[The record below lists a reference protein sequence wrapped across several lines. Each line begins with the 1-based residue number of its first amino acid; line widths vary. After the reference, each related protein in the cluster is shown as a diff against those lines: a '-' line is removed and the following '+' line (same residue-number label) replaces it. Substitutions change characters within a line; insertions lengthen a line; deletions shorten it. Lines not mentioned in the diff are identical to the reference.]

1 MSFEKI
7 ELNNKYHLNN
17 LFQYDSKNVEDKTT
31 LVKVNNQL
39 ISVYKIDR
47 IKISSALN
55 KVWLFLIYK
64 DIEDEKDIFLFQHKN
79 NSQQNFDDFIQ
90 SCINYINKDKAK
102 HSFHN
107 SLKQLML
114 KEDVE
119 NKTHKLY
126 LTYAQNKPTDEE
138 VASRCYCCY
147 TDEDND
153 LSFVEFELQSNFV
166 DIDYFIKTF
175 QQKFLRFSSNNCFQ

>member
-1 MSFEKI
+1 MSFEEN
-7 ELNNKYHLNN
+7 ELNKYYLNN
-17 LFQYDSKNVEDKTT
+17 LFQYDSESIENKTT

-39 ISVYKIDR
+39 MSVYKIDR

-55 KVWLFLIYK
+55 RVCLSLIYK
-64 DIEDEKDIFLFQHKN
+64 DIEEEKDIFSFHHKN

-119 NKTHKLY
+119 NKNHKLY
-126 LTYAQNKPTDEE
+126 LTYAQDKPTDEE

-147 TDEDND
+147 TEEDND
-153 LSFVEFELQSNFV
+153 LSFVEFKLQSDFV
-166 DIDYFIKTF
+166 DIDYLIKTF
-175 QQKFLRFSSNNCFQ
+175 QRKILKFSSNNCFQ